1 MTEWGLYCVIIYL
14 VGVFVSYVTL
24 TDLRAKGLV
33 KLFALG
39 SWLTF
44 ICYLIACTYNDFD
57 E

>member
-1 MTEWGLYCVIIYL
+1 MTLVIIIYL

-44 ICYLIACTYNDFD
+44 ICYLIACTYNDVD
-57 E
+57 D